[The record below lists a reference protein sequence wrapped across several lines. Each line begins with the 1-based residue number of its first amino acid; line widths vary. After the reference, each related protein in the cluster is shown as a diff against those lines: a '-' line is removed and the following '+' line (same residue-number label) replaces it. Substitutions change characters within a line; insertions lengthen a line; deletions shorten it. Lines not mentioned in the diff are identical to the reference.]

1 MNDNQILESALRQAE
16 LEVAK
21 ATFFMSGGQVIELDP
36 FEYKPRPPHHEP
48 EKKVV
53 AVKKP
58 WVPRHSKAEEA
69 ERDRKRAI
77 RQDRERKLVERI
89 EALRDVGLTRNET
102 AAQIGTSYNGLTK
115 IIERNGIVF
124 PKCYEKRK
132 TYSE

>member
-1 MNDNQILESALRQAE
+1 MRQAE
-16 LEVAK
+16 LEAAK
-21 ATFFMSGGQVIELDP
+21 AAFYASGGHETVLPP

-48 EKKVV
+48 EKKAIV
-53 AVKKP
+53 VKKP
-58 WVPRHSKAEEA
+58 WVPRRSKAEEA